1 MHAMMVMLTSSDY
14 DRPSCARLKASL
26 ILPDAIM
33 PNQTVIITF
42 AKIAASELE
51 LPVKA
56 CP

>member
-26 ILPDAIM
+26 ILPDAII

-51 LPVKA
+51 LPVKV